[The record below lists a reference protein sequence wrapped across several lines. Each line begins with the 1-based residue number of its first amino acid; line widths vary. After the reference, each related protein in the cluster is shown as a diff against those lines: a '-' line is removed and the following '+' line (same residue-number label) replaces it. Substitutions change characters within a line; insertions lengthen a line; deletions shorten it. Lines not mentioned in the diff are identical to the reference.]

1 MEDDTPEG
9 NGHFKTIVAVLIALV
24 SMLSAVVAWRIA
36 LASDTASTADFTGL
50 TAALHAEDT
59 RASNQAAMYAHYR
72 AYTDYVRYFWLVQL
86 IEAELESSP
95 PEAQPLLRRQMDE
108 AGALALNAGYFFPG
122 RYLSSDTGQSSAGGL
137 TELKYDKERELGEA
151 WADAARRLD
160 IEPEPH
166 FALSDRARLNTIW
179 LVAVVIMLSLSL
191 WFYSLAQ
198 TLSHAIKYAL
208 VAIGSAFLLAG
219 AGAVVIIEWWQ

>member
-1 MEDDTPEG
+1 MDDDAQEG
-9 NGHFKTIVAVLIALV
+9 SGHFKTIIAVLIALV

-72 AYTDYVRYFWLVQL
+72 AYTDYVRHFWSVQL
-86 IEAELESSP
+86 IEADLEASP
-95 PEAQPLLRRQMDE
+95 PAAQALLRREMDE
-108 AGALALNAGYFFPG
+108 AGALAVNAGYFFPG
-122 RYLSSDTGQSSAGGL
+122 RYLSSDTGQSSSVNL
-137 TELKYDKERELGEA
+137 TELKYDKQRELGEA

-160 IEPEPH
+160 IQPEPH

-179 LVAVVIMLSLSL
+179 LVGMVIMLSLSL

-198 TLSHAIKYAL
+198 TLAHAIKYVLAA
-208 VAIGSAFLLAG
+208 VGSVFLLAG
-219 AGAVVIIEWWQ
+219 AGAVIIIEWWQ